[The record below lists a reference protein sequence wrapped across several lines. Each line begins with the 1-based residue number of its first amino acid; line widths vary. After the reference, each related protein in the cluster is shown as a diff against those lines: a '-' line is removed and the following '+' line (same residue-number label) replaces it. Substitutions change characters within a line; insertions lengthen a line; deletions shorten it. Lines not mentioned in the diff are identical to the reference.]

1 MIWAIPLSLLVIRS
15 LTPSVLFGSICRLSN
30 HFFALPNTVLTPDG
44 TSGFPSILVGLLG
57 CAVPGAGGHLR
68 DPRYAD
74 TPHLDPPV
82 PLGTPALEGAP

>member
-1 MIWAIPLSLLVIRS
+1 
-15 LTPSVLFGSICRLSN
+15 
-30 HFFALPNTVLTPDG
+30 
-44 TSGFPSILVGLLG
+44 
-57 CAVPGAGGHLR
+57 VPGAGGHLR